1 MRALALTTLMMIG
14 LTGGVAAADNH
25 HVDVRRDEVR
35 DHRDVRE
42 ARVEH
47 YRNYRVRPADRFER
61 HEDRRGYRWVGGAWR
76 WNRVE
81 WIWAPG
87 HYVRIARW

>member
-1 MRALALTTLMMIG
+1 MRALALTTLMMLG

-25 HVDVRRDEVR
+25 VDVRRDEIR

-42 ARVEH
+42 VRVEH

-61 HEDRRGYRWVGGAWR
+61 HEDRRGYRWVGGEWR

-81 WIWAPG
+81 WIWTPG